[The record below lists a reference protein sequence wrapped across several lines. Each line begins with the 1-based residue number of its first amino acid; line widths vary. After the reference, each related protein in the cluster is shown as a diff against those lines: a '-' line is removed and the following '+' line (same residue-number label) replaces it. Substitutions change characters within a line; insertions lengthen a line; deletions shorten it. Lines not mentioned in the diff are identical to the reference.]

1 MSDIDMTY
9 EAQIKDWLACDP
21 MRMEALAIA
30 SEEKLPEW
38 CIAAGFVRNL
48 VWDNIHGLSSATDLN
63 DVDLI
68 YFDPR
73 DCSESRDR
81 EIEDDL
87 KSISKLPWSVKNQAR
102 MHERNSDS
110 PYISTEDAMSFWV
123 EVETAVGA
131 RLDERGEV
139 AIVAP
144 FGVERLFGFT
154 ITLNSK
160 RPKRT
165 DFEARIS
172 SKRWLEM
179 WPKLVVNA

>member
-1 MSDIDMTY
+1 MTY
-9 EAQIKDWLACDP
+9 ESQIKGWLVRDP

-30 SEEKLPEW
+30 SEQKLPEW

-48 VWDNIHGLSSATDLN
+48 AWDNLHGFSSATDLN

-68 YFDPR
+68 YFDPH
-73 DCSESRDR
+73 DLSEFRDR
-81 EIEDDL
+81 EIEDQL

-110 PYISTEDAMSFWV
+110 PYISTEDAMSCWV

-144 FGVERLFGFT
+144 FGIERLFDFT
-154 ITLNSK
+154 ITLNPK

-165 DFEARIS
+165 DFEARIK
-172 SKRWLEM
+172 SKRWLEI
-179 WPKLVVNA
+179 WPRLVVNA

>member
-1 MSDIDMTY
+1 MNY
-9 EAQIKDWLACDP
+9 EAQIKEWLASDP

-30 SEEKLPEW
+30 SEQKLPEW

-48 VWDNIHGLSSATDLN
+48 VWDNLHGLSSATDLN

-68 YFDPR
+68 YYDPR

-81 EIEDDL
+81 EIENDL
-87 KSISKLPWSVKNQAR
+87 KSVSTLPWSVKNQAR
-102 MHERNSDS
+102 MHERNSDT
-110 PYISTEDAMSFWV
+110 PYISTKDAMSFWV
-123 EVETAVGA
+123 EMETAVGA
-131 RLDERGEV
+131 ALDEGGEIT
-139 AIVAP
+139 IVAP
-144 FGVERLFGFT
+144 FDVERLFDFT

-165 DFEARIS
+165 DFEARIK
-172 SKRWLEM
+172 SKRWLEI

>member
-1 MSDIDMTY
+1 MSDSDMTC
-9 EAQIKDWLACDP
+9 EEQIKNWLAHDP
-21 MRMEALAIA
+21 IRMEALAIA
-30 SEEKLPEW
+30 SEKKLPEW

-48 VWDNIHGLSSATDLN
+48 AWDNLHGFSSATDLN

-87 KSISKLPWSVKNQAR
+87 KSISTLPWSVKNQVR
-102 MHERNSDS
+102 MHGRNSDD
-110 PYISTEDAMSFWV
+110 PYISIEDAMSFWV

-131 RLDERGEV
+131 RLDERGETV
-139 AIVAP
+139 IVAP
-144 FGVERLFGFT
+144 FGIERLFDFT

-165 DFEARIS
+165 AFEARIK

-179 WPKLVVNA
+179 WPRLVVNV

>member
-1 MSDIDMTY
+1 MTY
-9 EAQIKDWLACDP
+9 EAQIKDWLASDP

-30 SEEKLPEW
+30 SEQKLPEW

-48 VWDNIHGLSSATDLN
+48 AWDKLHGLSPATGLN
-63 DVDLI
+63 DIDLI

-81 EIEDDL
+81 KMEDDF
-87 KSISKLPWSVKNQAR
+87 KSILELPWSVKNQAR

-131 RLDERGEV
+131 ALDENGEIT
-139 AIVAP
+139 IVAP
-144 FGVERLFGFT
+144 FGIERLFDFT
-154 ITLNSK
+154 ITLNPK

-172 SKRWLEM
+172 SKRWLKI